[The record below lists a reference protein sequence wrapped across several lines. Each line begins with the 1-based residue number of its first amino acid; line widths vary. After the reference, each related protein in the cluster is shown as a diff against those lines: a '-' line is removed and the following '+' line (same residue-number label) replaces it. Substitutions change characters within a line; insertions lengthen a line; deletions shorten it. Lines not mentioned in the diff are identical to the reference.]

1 MMNFIFHTKLI
12 NYYKRSDVYVN
23 LSRVEGCPI
32 VLLDALSSNL
42 PIVSF
47 NTRGGDEIVIDKING
62 FLVNSEIKN
71 FVNKILKT
79 KNENKKEFL

>member
-1 MMNFIFHTKLI
+1 M
-12 NYYKRSDVYVN
+12 
-23 LSRVEGCPI
+23 
-32 VLLDALSSNL
+32 SSNL

-62 FLVNSEIKN
+62 FLVKNSEIKN

-79 KNENKKEFL
+79 KKMKIKKNSYKIKKIIKKYDLFENTKKIISNYSLLK

>member
-1 MMNFIFHTKLI
+1 MFTL
-12 NYYKRSDVYVN
+12 

-47 NTRGGDEIVIDKING
+47 NTRGGDEIVRQN
-62 FLVNSEIKN
+62 
-71 FVNKILKT
+71 
-79 KNENKKEFL
+79 